1 MKKKTPVAAG
11 IKRTHKSASII
22 ALESSLMQYVIPLK
36 AGGKTPG
43 KKGTWKKAFSRE
55 DFPEKS
61 NYGLRLGEKTFFG
74 YLTVIDFDGSEHFAD
89 FQAVLREQ
97 GISTD
102 TITVKTGGKHNGYHL
117 YYWTD
122 KPFNGRFK
130 GKYNNI
136 DVEILGTGTYA
147 VIPPSKVYKDYQID
161 QTNENTTTVEN
172 FVEHIKS
179 AKEIPQKYL
188 QDLQDLLKKTVSLPS
203 NSNNASYLV
212 NFSSLGLISSD
223 SSLWEKV
230 LNSQFESFYGVPLS
244 LLKSHGF
251 KCVFHKEANPSATL
265 FWIEGKGKFVYHDF
279 HNGKSFDIVEVFQA
293 LKHQKE
299 PEFLPAVNSRKWLD
313 GLLELFEWID
323 ENGIT
328 TGFGERFDRWRS
340 DFLERLILTGGGE
353 FKNYIVDTLKVILE
367 ISRERINKGIN
378 ELVLSKRFVA
388 DRVPWK
394 GSDKTK
400 AFIVNRAMN
409 FLVFAGL
416 LKKGRDLATGAGRT
430 YIFTINFDCKAS
442 DVIKA
447 WTELVKVSLSNYRD
461 FNKSNVADLFGA
473 KLANEIF
480 KASAFE
486 KSKLPE
492 TPVSKKVV
500 AKTKNEET
508 RSYADLFRPWGG
520 FHEKPPLNAPGCKIS
535 PGP

>member
-1 MKKKTPVAAG
+1 M
-11 IKRTHKSASII
+11 
-22 ALESSLMQYVIPLK
+22 
-36 AGGKTPG
+36 
-43 KKGTWKKAFSRE
+43 
-55 DFPEKS
+55 
-61 NYGLRLGEKTFFG
+61 
-74 YLTVIDFDGSEHFAD
+74 VIDFDGSEHFAD

-117 YYWTD
+117 YYWTK
-122 KPFNGRFK
+122 KPLQGRFR
-130 GKYNNI
+130 GKFNNI
-136 DVEILGTGTYA
+136 DVEILGAGTYT

-161 QTNENTTTVEN
+161 QTNQNTRTVED
-172 FVEHIKS
+172 FVERLRT
-179 AKEIPQKYL
+179 AKELPQKHL
-188 QDLQDLLKKTVSLPS
+188 QDLQEMLQKTGSLPS
-203 NSNNASYLV
+203 NSNNSSYLV

-230 LNSQFESFYGVPLS
+230 LNSQFESVYGVPLS

-293 LKHQKE
+293 IKHHRE
-299 PEFLPAVNSRKWLD
+299 PEFLEAINSKKWLN

-323 ENGIT
+323 ENHIT
-328 TGFGERFDRWRS
+328 TGFGGRFDRWR
-340 DFLERLILTGGGE
+340 DEFLQKLILTGGGE
-353 FKNYIVDTLKVILE
+353 FKNYIVDTLKVILD
-367 ISRERINKGIN
+367 IARTRLNKGIN

-388 DRVPWK
+388 ERVTWT

-416 LKKGRDLATGAGRT
+416 LQKGRDLATGAGRT

-447 WTELVKVSLSNYRD
+447 WTELVKVGLSNYRD
-461 FNKSNVADLFGA
+461 FNKNNVADLFGA

-486 KSKLPE
+486 KPE
-492 TPVSKKVV
+492 EPPKAKAV
-500 AKTKNEET
+500 AKAKNEEP